1 MILIRIRNTA
11 YSFCVVRRKGINT
24 GSCFSLLWV
33 GPPCSTWSTPL
44 RSPTTRPRS
53 TTGNTWP
60 AAASTLKER
69 LQILSAQYH
78 LVGYY
83 WWQNRWFSII
93 EKAGYFRCRTTNRF
107 KSWQSVHYLKSATFS
122 NSSNFYTLVLLL
134 LIVVLVLILV
144 VLLLVLV
151 LLFLL
156 ILLVL
161 LLLLVLFA
169 LLLVLVL
176 LIFVLVVLVLLL
188 LLILVV
194 LLLLVL
200 VLVLLLKK
208 IRKQSKLR

>member
-107 KSWQSVHYLKSATFS
+107 KSWQSVHYLNSATFS

-161 LLLLVLFA
+161 LLILVVVVLIVVVFLIVVVLVLVRILVVLLLV

-176 LIFVLVVLVLLL
+176 LF
-188 LLILVV
+188 
-194 LLLLVL
+194 
-200 VLVLLLKK
+200 
-208 IRKQSKLR
+208 S